1 MAADILLRAQNYEL
15 NTNLKNKLYDAIISQ
30 SGSQKQ
36 GAENLQG
43 ADQSRDSF
51 NRPHNQ
57 DIPLSPLCLPS

>member
-43 ADQSRDSF
+43 AG
-51 NRPHNQ
+51 
-57 DIPLSPLCLPS
+57 